1 MPSMASRTATP
12 PGPPFPPLIQ
22 TLGFLT
28 GAPRFLEWSQR
39 RYGDVVWFRTL
50 FDPGF
55 VMVFDPAIVRD
66 VFQAP
71 PSQLRAGEANAPL
84 SFALGPRSVLVLDG
98 AEHLRHRKLMLPP
111 FHGRRLAAHEEA
123 MRVAADR
130 SIESWPVGREFALLP
145 HMYVLT
151 LDVIATAV
159 FGIEEDARREELKRR
174 IRSFLETAG
183 RPWRVILLLLSRG
196 RLRDEAAARQF
207 EERRRAMHELIHDE
221 IDRRRRAPDL
231 EERDDALSL
240 LLLARDEDGAG
251 LTDAEV
257 RDELVTLLVAGHETT
272 AAGIAW
278 TLDLVHRHPRVLE
291 RARAAVADGDT
302 AYLDAVVKES
312 LRIRPVVP
320 GIGRVVRE
328 EPFVAGGYSIP
339 PGVEINPSIRTIH
352 RSAAH
357 FPAPEEFR
365 PERFLADDA
374 PDTYTWI
381 PFGGGTRRCL
391 GASFAVLEMRTVLA
405 RVLER
410 AELVPVG
417 ARPERV
423 LRRGVTMV
431 PRHGA
436 RMLQPRPPLGAGAE
450 RRGRVTVAA

>member
-1 MPSMASRTATP
+1 MRAMELP
-12 PGPPFPPLIQ
+12 PGPPLPRLVQ
-22 TLGFLT
+22 TLGFLS
-28 GAPRFLEWSQR
+28 GQPRFLEACRR

-55 VMVFDPAIVRD
+55 AMVFTPELVRQ

-71 PSQLRAGEANAPL
+71 PNRLRAGEANAPL
-84 SFALGPRSVLVLDG
+84 SMVLGPRSVLVLDG

-111 FHGRRLAAHEEA
+111 FHGRRLAAHEQV
-123 MRVAADR
+123 MRDAADR
-130 SIESWPVGREFALLP
+130 SIDAWPVGREFALLP

-159 FGIEEDARREELKRR
+159 FGIEEDRRRDELKRR
-174 IRSFLETAG
+174 IRSFLETTG
-183 RPWRVILLLLSRG
+183 RPWRVILLMLTRG
-196 RLRDEAAARQF
+196 RVRDEAAEAQF
-207 EERRRAMHELIHDE
+207 EKRRRAMDELILDE
-221 IDRRRRAPDL
+221 IASRRRAPDL

-240 LLLARDEDGAG
+240 LLLARDEDGLG
-251 LTDAEV
+251 LSDAEV

-272 AAGIAW
+272 AAGLAW
-278 TLDLVHRHPRVLE
+278 TLDLVHRHPHVHE

-328 EPFVAGGYSIP
+328 EPFELGGHVIP
-339 PGVEINPSIRTIH
+339 VGAEINPSIRTMH
-352 RSAAH
+352 RLGDN
-357 FPAPEEFR
+357 FPDPLEFR
-365 PERFLADDA
+365 PERFLGDDA

-391 GASFAVLEMRTVLA
+391 GAAFAQLEMRV
-405 RVLER
+405 VLEQVLRR
-410 AELVPVG
+410 AEVEPVG
-417 ARPERV
+417 SRPERV
-423 LRRGVTMV
+423 QRRGVTMV

-436 RMLQPRPPLGAGAE
+436 RMVQPRPPLGTGAE
-450 RRGRVTVAA
+450 HPPRVTVAA